1 MVRWELVDN
10 GVEKEGKNRNSLH
23 DVQIRTLLLYYRLN
37 GATDE
42 FLEQTERDLR
52 DYRLQVFDWLART
65 LGKYP
70 GKNANS
76 TKISKQLGEIYLK
89 EERLSDF
96 FLRVEELI
104 ESC

>member
-1 MVRWELVDN
+1 M
-10 GVEKEGKNRNSLH
+10 EKEEAIPKPLH
-23 DVQIRTLLLYYRLN
+23 DVQIRTLLLYCRLN
-37 GATDE
+37 GARDE
-42 FLEQTERDLR
+42 FLNQTERDLY

-70 GKNANS
+70 GRNEDS
-76 TKISKQLGEIYLK
+76 TQISKQLGRIYLE